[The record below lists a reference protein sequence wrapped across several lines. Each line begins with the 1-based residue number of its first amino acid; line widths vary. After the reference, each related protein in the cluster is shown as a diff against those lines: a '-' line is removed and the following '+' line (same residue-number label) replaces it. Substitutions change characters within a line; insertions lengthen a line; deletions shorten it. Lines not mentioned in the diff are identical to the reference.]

1 MVGTEVLVVGIV
13 VPLIVGPV
21 SIFFKSLWDKYNNSQ
36 EEKRK
41 NYYESRLNE
50 LKNKI
55 DLFYWPVYIKLKCLY
70 SLNYNDSKI
79 KDTLQSDNESDR
91 DEKINNFIKR
101 KFIPK
106 KKKIRKKKKSLLTE
120 NNYFTDNSMD
130 WDDDLISNKKNTDIE
145 LLDDSE
151 ISSDENKIQKDRIP
165 IKVDEVFINQL
176 DQKIISLSLEI
187 KNIIEKNISI
197 LKPNKEL
204 INEIVRFVRFTEM
217 IIIVENSNKEINIK
231 DIKNINNINLD
242 NNNTSN
248 SNIKLKYNKCYK
260 YDSMGVVNN
269 TKQFYKLIKDEL
281 DCNMLEYQNLFKE
294 YNNLQNFK
302 NCSKI
307 FNCNRKT
314 SI

>member
-70 SLNYNDSKI
+70 SLNYNDVNFKENNI
-79 KDTLQSDNESDR
+79 ISDNESDR
-91 DEKINNFIKR
+91 DEKINNFIKS

-106 KKKIRKKKKSLLTE
+106 IKKIRKKKQSLIE
-120 NNYFTDNSMD
+120 EKNYLSDNSLD
-130 WDDDLISNKKNTDIE
+130 WYDDITLNSRNTDIE

-151 ISSDENKIQKDRIP
+151 ISSDENKNSKDRISV
-165 IKVDEVFINQL
+165 KVDEVFVKEL
-176 DQKIISLSLEI
+176 DKKIISLSLEI

-217 IIIVENSNKEINIK
+217 IIIVENSNNQINSK
-231 DIKNINNINLD
+231 DNQNVENL
-242 NNNTSN
+242 NFN
-248 SNIKLKYNKCYK
+248 LKYNKYYK
-260 YDSMGVVNN
+260 YNNMGVVNN
-269 TKQFYKLIKDEL
+269 TKQFYKLIKEEL
-281 DCNMLEYQNLFKE
+281 DSYMVEYQNLFNE

-302 NCSKI
+302 KCSKI
-307 FNCNRKT
+307 LNCNDAP
-314 SI
+314 ID